1 MTSNMEEWQP
11 GGVILYTES
20 NHLPR
25 LKIITRE
32 HTYEIQ
38 ACKFHPIM
46 ERFAVLVDGKF
57 EASRYDSIDRLL
69 KLDEVSKSDKCSER
83 EKMLAD
89 EIKELQNKISII
101 ENEKDNLEIRL
112 NDRKTIMFDAV

>member
-1 MTSNMEEWQP
+1 MTSNMEEWNP

-20 NHLPR
+20 KHLPR
-25 LKIITRE
+25 LKIITRD

-46 ERFAVLVDGKF
+46 ERFAVLVDGRF

-69 KLDEVSKSDKCSER
+69 KLDEVSKSDNCSER
-83 EKMLAD
+83 EKMLSD
-89 EIKELQNKISII
+89 QIKELQNQII
-101 ENEKDNLEIRL
+101 TLEKENDNLEIRF
-112 NDRKTIMFDAV
+112 NDRKIIMFDAV

>member
-89 EIKELQNKISII
+89 GIKELQNKISII

-112 NDRKTIMFDAV
+112 NDRKIIMFDAV

>member
-112 NDRKTIMFDAV
+112 NDRKIIMFDAV